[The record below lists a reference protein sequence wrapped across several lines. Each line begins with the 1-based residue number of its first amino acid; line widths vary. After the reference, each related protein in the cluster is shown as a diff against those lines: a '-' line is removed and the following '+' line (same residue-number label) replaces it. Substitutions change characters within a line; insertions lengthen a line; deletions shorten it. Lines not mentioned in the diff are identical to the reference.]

1 MKKITGFILGI
12 TVLTGALS
20 AQTKEELAKVDTVL
34 SKMSPRARRELII
47 TDKSAFVKDLK
58 IVLEE
63 EKKYSNDGDLPL
75 YFLIDK
81 KHYAPKP
88 YEPKNLKKLVSNNY
102 YNINRADLSL
112 RPDIEEALVKMAKAS
127 QADGITLLISSTYRS
142 YDYQAK
148 LFQRWVDIDGLEE
161 AERESA
167 RPGTSQHQ
175 LGSAIDFG
183 SISNDFINTKMG
195 KWLFNN
201 AWKYGWTL
209 SFPQQYEDITGY
221 RYECWHYRFVGIPA
235 AQLQRKYFN
244 DVQQYMLEF
253 IDLWKNL

>member
-1 MKKITGFILGI
+1 
-12 TVLTGALS
+12 
-20 AQTKEELAKVDTVL
+20 
-34 SKMSPRARRELII
+34 
-47 TDKSAFVKDLK
+47 
-58 IVLEE
+58 
-63 EKKYSNDGDLPL
+63 
-75 YFLIDK
+75 
-81 KHYAPKP
+81 
-88 YEPKNLKKLVSNNY
+88 
-102 YNINRADLSL
+102 
-112 RPDIEEALVKMAKAS
+112 MAKAS

-148 LFQRWVDIDGLEE
+148 LFQRWVDTDGLEE